1 MKNDDRLKHI
11 QKLLDTAEGNLHSAR
26 NLLLDILGGTPQR
39 GGVVHKELAQDLDL
53 SSEGKIVEGI
63 FDGEQMV
70 SSDGKKYP
78 VPANYASKS
87 KLVEGDVMKLT
98 IAEDGSLIYKQIKP
112 AERKNLIGILAYEG
126 GNYFVIAEGKKY
138 KILFA
143 SVTYYKGKPGDKVSV
158 VVPSG
163 LDSTWAAVES
173 VLPEHGSAEDTQQ
186 DKKQPR
192 KFVLPEENVEI
203 LESVKEKVL
212 AETEKQ
218 DAREEDKLSVS
229 KDDTED
235 EESHVQSKEEGSK
248 IGFHKK
254 EESYPE
260 VKMERPSESTDQVES
275 IEDNSDETP
284 LDDNHRSTSME
295 AENEDFVKEESD
307 SNSLGEEVESS
318 KDKGG
323 VEELE
328 I

>member
-26 NLLLDILGGTPQR
+26 NLLLDILGETPQK
-39 GGVVHKELAQDLDL
+39 GGVSHKELAQDMDL

-112 AERKNLIGILAYEG
+112 AERKNLIGTLAYEG

-143 SVTYYKGKPGDKVSV
+143 SVTYYKGKPGDKVSI
-158 VVPSG
+158 VVPEG
-163 LDSTWAAVES
+163 LDSSWAAVES
-173 VLPEHGSAEDTQQ
+173 VLPDHDSGEAVT
-186 DKKQPR
+186 DKKEPK

-203 LESVKEKVL
+203 LESVKEKL
-212 AETEKQ
+212 
-218 DAREEDKLSVS
+218 L
-229 KDDTED
+229 
-235 EESHVQSKEEGSK
+235 KEEGPIKEPETQHEEKTSAGLEELENKKEVTQEESK
-248 IGFHKK
+248 IGFHK
-254 EESYPE
+254 EEEYPA
-260 VKMERPSESTDQVES
+260 VKMERSSESSEQVEDLK
-275 IEDNSDETP
+275 DNSDETP
-284 LDDNHRSTSME
+284 LDDSHRATSME
-295 AENEDFVKEESD
+295 GANEEFVKEESD
-307 SNSLGEEVESS
+307 LNSLGEEVESS